1 MILLFTPEFAVLY
14 LNPFDIDQ
22 NATNCPTYLNVK
34 FLSLNYFQPAF
45 LLGSEKMFI
54 TANGLSVAGAGRGGG
69 RREGGGV
76 GVEECR
82 TLAPSRH
89 LSLAAHPSGLTRVN
103 TD

>member
-34 FLSLNYFQPAF
+34 FLSLNYFQPVF

-54 TANGLSVAGAGRGGG
+54 TANGLSVAGAGRGV
-69 RREGGGV
+69 GV
-76 GVEECR
+76 GERVEGQGLRSAAHLHLPGIFPSPR
-82 TLAPSRH
+82 TLV
-89 LSLAAHPSGLTRVN
+89 G
-103 TD
+103 